1 MADIAQRFANNPIIS
16 PSQIVPSVT
25 CFEVASAF
33 NPGAFEYRGKIGLV
47 LRVAERPEVK
57 NGYVDSVSI
66 STDGRT
72 EVSSFQIS
80 DPDIE
85 IIDTR
90 LFSYKGVDHLTTLS
104 HLRLAWSEDGE
115 NFEVEEK
122 PMLIGASE
130 YEALGIEDS
139 RVTKI
144 DDTYYLTYTAV
155 SHNGYGVGMQSTK
168 DWKTFEKF
176 GVVIP
181 PFNKDATLFPEKIS
195 DLYHMLHRPT
205 GSGIGGPYIWS
216 ASSPDLHN
224 WGNHKC
230 IAQVRPGMWDSE
242 RIGAGSAPIKTEQ
255 GWLEIYHGA
264 EKVSTG
270 HRYCLGALLLD
281 LEDPSKVIARSTE
294 PIMEPISPYELE
306 GFYGNVVFTNGQVV
320 RGDEVLLYYGAADSY
335 TCGARLS
342 IKEILNSLK
351 S

>member
-1 MADIAQRFANNPIIS
+1 MADLAKRFANNPIIS
-16 PSQIVPSVT
+16 PAQIVPRVAG
-25 CFEVASAF
+25 FEVASAF
-33 NPGAFEYRGKIGLV
+33 NPGAFEYKGKIGLV

-72 EVSSFQIS
+72 KVSSFLIS
-80 DPDIE
+80 DPDIK

-115 NFEVEEK
+115 NFEVEK
-122 PMLIGASE
+122 APMLIGASE

>member
-1 MADIAQRFANNPIIS
+1 
-16 PSQIVPSVT
+16 
-25 CFEVASAF
+25 
-33 NPGAFEYRGKIGLV
+33 
-47 LRVAERPEVK
+47 
-57 NGYVDSVSI
+57 
-66 STDGRT
+66 
-72 EVSSFQIS
+72 
-80 DPDIE
+80 
-85 IIDTR
+85 
-90 LFSYKGVDHLTTLS
+90 
-104 HLRLAWSEDGE
+104 
-115 NFEVEEK
+115 
-122 PMLIGASE
+122 LIGASE

-168 DWKTFEKF
+168 DWETFEKF

-195 DLYHMLHRPT
+195 DLYYMLHRPT

-281 LEDPSKVIARSTE
+281 LENPSKVIARSTQ

-306 GFYGNVVFTNGQVV
+306 GFYGNVVFTNGQVI

>member
-16 PSQIVPSVT
+16 PAQIVPSVAG
-25 CFEVASAF
+25 FEVASAF
-33 NPGAFEYRGKIGLV
+33 NPGAFEYKGKIGLV

-66 STDGRT
+66 SIDGRT

-80 DPDIE
+80 DPDIK

-230 IAQVRPGMWDSE
+230 IAQVRPGKWDSE

-281 LEDPSKVIARSTE
+281 LKDPSKVIARSTE

-306 GFYGNVVFTNGQVV
+306 GFYGNVVFTNGQVI

>member
-1 MADIAQRFANNPIIS
+1 MVDIAQRFANNPIIS
-16 PSQIVPSVT
+16 PSQIVPSVAG
-25 CFEVASAF
+25 FEVASAF
-33 NPGAFEYRGKIGLV
+33 NPGAFEYKGKIGLV

-80 DPDIE
+80 DPDIK

-90 LFSYKGVDHLTTLS
+90 LFSYIGVDHLTTLS

-306 GFYGNVVFTNGQVV
+306 GFYGNVVFTNGQVI